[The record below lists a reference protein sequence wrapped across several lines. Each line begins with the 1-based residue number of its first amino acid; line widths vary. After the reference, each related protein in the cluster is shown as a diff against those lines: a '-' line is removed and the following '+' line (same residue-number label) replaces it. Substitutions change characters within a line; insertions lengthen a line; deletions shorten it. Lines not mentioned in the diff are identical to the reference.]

1 MKNNISENN
10 TLENVLGFLI
20 GILTIAWSAA
30 FIVAAF
36 SGTWGA
42 AIWLTRWFISLI

>member
-1 MKNNISENN
+1 MTDI
-10 TLENVLGFLI
+10 LEKIFGVMICVF
-20 GILTIAWSAA
+20 TIAWLAA
-30 FIVAAF
+30 FIIATF

>member
-1 MKNNISENN
+1 MTDI
-10 TLENVLGFLI
+10 LEKIFGVMIGVL
-20 GILTIAWSAA
+20 TVAWTAA
-30 FIVAAF
+30 FITAVF